1 MRNASQLKQQ
11 IISIRDNDWKIPEN
25 INNYKLVLEGMSNIG
40 STDPLLRDGLILE
53 LIYKMIVEKDLNNQ
67 EIKDLMRLA
76 LCEKHLFYKIGQ
88 KEDDSVFNRSFT
100 VLLIRGMLYRHNNS
114 QEKLFTEEEIKE
126 ICSKLLKYV
135 QKEKDVRGY
144 IETKGW
150 AHSAAH
156 TGDVLSEIALCK
168 EISSSELLAILK
180 SIKGKIC
187 IDYYAY
193 KNNEDERLV
202 SAVINIIQRRIIK
215 DEEIINWIKS
225 FENIQKTGKY
235 PEDHYLLE
243 NHKNFLAALYF
254 RLKRKNESKAF
265 LDAIEQVLYNTA
277 APYFR

>member
-1 MRNASQLKQQ
+1 MKNVTQLKQQ
-11 IISIRDNDWKIPEN
+11 IMNIRDNDWKIPAN

-40 STDPLLRDGLILE
+40 STDPVLRDELILE
-53 LIYKMIVEKDLNNQ
+53 LIYKMIVEKDLNDQ
-67 EIKDLMRLA
+67 EIKDLMKLV
-76 LCEKHLFYKIGQ
+76 LSEKHLFYNIGQ

-100 VLLIRGMLYRHNNS
+100 VLLIRGMLYRHNNG
-114 QEKLFTEEEIKE
+114 QKKLFTEEEIKE
-126 ICSKLLKYV
+126 ICCKLLKYAR
-135 QKEKDVRGY
+135 KEKDVRGY
-144 IETKGW
+144 VETKGW

-156 TGDVLSEIALCK
+156 TGDVLSEIALCN

-180 SIKGKIC
+180 SIKDKMC

-202 SAVINIIQRRIIK
+202 SAVINIIQRSIIK

-225 FENIQKTGKY
+225 FENIQKADKY

-254 RLKRKNESKAF
+254 RLKRKNESTAF